1 MRTIEASQDVRA
13 ISTARKHRPPIKMPI
28 SFPIMQELRTVE
40 AQTLK
45 GLPMPAQGRA
55 ERDTVGSKPAILP
68 GEVGPDIQNV
78 QI

>member
-1 MRTIEASQDVRA
+1 
-13 ISTARKHRPPIKMPI
+13 MPSVKRGFAGCQGNFNGPQTPANSI
-28 SFPIMQELRTVE
+28 SFPIMQELQTVE